1 MVCGFNKS
9 KKKKII
15 IIMHWSPPLE
25 GVLDFNA
32 YGVVRKK
39 LGLADIG
46 GVLCNSRE
54 DVLISISK
62 SIRVRDSNEAEVLV
76 ILEALRIYSNSFD
89 KSLILKSDSS
99 NTIA

>member
-9 KKKKII
+9 KKKII

-32 YGVVRKK
+32 DGVVREK
-39 LGLADIG
+39 LGLAGIR
-46 GVLCNSRE
+46 GVLCNCRD

-62 SIRVRDSNEAEVLV
+62 SIRVKRFKRGRYACHS
-76 ILEALRIYSNSFD
+76 
-89 KSLILKSDSS
+89 
-99 NTIA
+99 

>member
-9 KKKKII
+9 KKKKK

-32 YGVVRKK
+32 DEVARKK

-46 GVLCNSRE
+46 GVLCSSRE

-62 SIRVRDSNEAEVLV
+62 SIEVK
-76 ILEALRIYSNSFD
+76 RF
-89 KSLILKSDSS
+89 KRG
-99 NTIA
+99 